1 MRYVSYRN
9 SRIIPNSKSRN
20 PVATIVK
27 NYQGVPH
34 SDRSHGAN
42 GFSKTADPATR
53 SKQIQKSLHSDCE
66 IADTTT
72 TSSALSTRNTTST
85 LLNEGHHPHSH
96 ANDPPPAP
104 GPFAIRQTVSAYPN
118 MDDPSSSSLNHHR
131 SNHSTCTMAEEPA
144 DPIAEQDGRGVC
156 LQDPTHLLHHRKN
169 ERSRRHQKFRFSET
183 ALVYEYELGGRDMP
197 MRPERTKFHDDDKD
211 DDEEE
216 DDNANIDESQGGGFA
231 PKAPWPRNGFPR
243 RGKALDDEHYRQTH
257 GLELAKKKKVWY
269 DSVKKECVRTKLE
282 NSKDVSGREEKMR
295 EKAMAMARRE
305 GIVKDEDV
313 RSLEKA

>member
-1 MRYVSYRN
+1 MRYVSYHN
-9 SRIIPNSKSRN
+9 SRITPNSKSQN

-42 GFSKTADPATR
+42 VSSKTADPATR
-53 SKQIQKSLHSDCE
+53 SKKIQNSLHSDCE

-85 LLNEGHHPHSH
+85 LLNEVHHPHSH

-104 GPFAIRQTVSAYPN
+104 TRLAIRQTVSAYPN

-131 SNHSTCTMAEEPA
+131 SNHSTSTMAEEPA

-156 LQDPTHLLHHRKN
+156 LQDPTYLFHHRKN
-169 ERSRRHQKFRFSET
+169 ERSRSHQKLLFSKT

-211 DDEEE
+211 DDDEE
-216 DDNANIDESQGGGFA
+216 DDNANNDESRGGEFA
-231 PKAPWPRNGFPR
+231 HKAPWPRNGFPR
-243 RGKALDDEHYRQTH
+243 RERALDDEHYLQTH
-257 GLELAKKKKVWY
+257 GVELAKKKKVWY
-269 DSVKKECVRTKLE
+269 GSVKKEYVRTKLK
-282 NSKDVSGREEKMR
+282 NAKDVSGREEKMR

-305 GIVKDEDV
+305 GRVREEDV
-313 RSLEKA
+313 RSLEEA